1 MRARLLL
8 LSAIVVGGCASQTER
23 YGLIWEALSGSDVPE
38 LSERLAAVQGVQIPV
53 PEKTAYDY
61 DAEARRSYLGAYE
74 AGYRYGLAGLHM
86 CILFASDP
94 LSRAAD
100 AGRRDGQSAGS
111 ERHSADLERELKALR
126 EDIGPFHEEKTVE
139 PSDGT
144 DAARPV
150 RRRDAEGDDIW

>member
-8 LSAIVVGGCASQTER
+8 LSAVVVGGCASQTEW
-23 YGLIWEALSGSDVPE
+23 YGLQWKTPSGSDVPE

-53 PEKTAYDY
+53 PEKTPYDY
-61 DAEARRSYLGAYE
+61 DADARRSYLGAYE
-74 AGYRYGLAGLHM
+74 AGYRYGLAGLHV

-100 AGRRDGQSAGS
+100 AGWRDGQSVGS

-139 PSDGT
+139 ASDEM
-144 DAARPV
+144 DAARPL
-150 RRRDAEGDDIW
+150 RRREAEEDDIW